1 MKKYEAVYI
10 LDIRKVDD
18 EGEAFSKEFAELVE
32 SLGGKMESATALGRK
47 QFTYDIN
54 KRKAGIYWDFMFEL
68 DPLKIADIKNKYKLN
83 DKVLRSM
90 TLISERPEGLPVL
103 AALNLE

>member
-1 MKKYEAVYI
+1 MKKYESLFI
-10 LDIRKVDD
+10 LDVRKVED
-18 EGEAFSKEFAELVE
+18 EGNALSKEFC
-32 SLGGKMESATALGRK
+32 SLIEGWGGKVTGADAMGRL
-47 QFTYDIN
+47 QFSYEIK

>member
-1 MKKYEAVYI
+1 MKQNAVNHGLVFEKQA
-10 LDIRKVDD
+10 LD
-18 EGEAFSKEFAELVE
+18 
-32 SLGGKMESATALGRK
+32 T
-47 QFTYDIN
+47 
-54 KRKAGIYWDFMFEL
+54 
-68 DPLKIADIKNKYKLN
+68 LKIADIKNKYKLN

>member
-68 DPLKIADIKNKYKLN
+68 DSLKIADIKNKYKLN